1 MTFDAKNVAVA
12 ACTSMPADSV
22 PNPTTSTLET
32 PRSQPDIPAAEAFIP
47 LHPRELMAK
56 LQALSASTR
65 WAADAAHVERLRE
78 LYEPLSESIHL
89 AFRRKHT
96 ELLYRYSQFDPDRES
111 ASSHAST
118 GNNVGDVLDAIES
131 LLIAANYHRLT
142 PSQIEET
149 LQTASAWGLRL
160 RIRFRDFRK
169 LRVYARGDSSIERV
183 RCDWWRLYRPRSVEV
198 PIYRKL
204 VVMYEPAPKRLASKW
219 TRDPRAANA
228 SPSEE
233 TVLHLKMFKN
243 IPHFDVDMLLPGVVR
258 MSLLEQSKIGIPTLW
273 GFALLVSKLVRNIWL
288 IALLGAMKILT
299 SLTFIAAFVIAG
311 VWYAI
316 KVFFSYRHAKNR
328 HLLNVTQSL
337 YYQTLSNNSGVLLRL
352 LDEAEQQK
360 LSESLTLLIV
370 LMRLSESG
378 PQPIQ
383 QLDAHCEALLTE
395 LGVGPVD
402 FDIDETARF
411 LAGQGLAIP
420 GEAGWHIRSDRA
432 PMS

>member
-1 MTFDAKNVAVA
+1 
-12 ACTSMPADSV
+12 MPADPAS
-22 PNPTTSTLET
+22 NPSTSTLDA
-32 PRSQPDIPAAEAFIP
+32 PRSQPNHPAAEAFIP
-47 LHPRELMAK
+47 LHPRELMDK
-56 LQALSASTR
+56 LQALHPSMERGDDAS
-65 WAADAAHVERLRE
+65 HLERLQQ

-89 AFRRKHT
+89 AFRRKHLD
-96 ELLYRYSQFDPDRES
+96 LLYRYSQFDPDRDA
-111 ASSHAST
+111 ASDEAST
-118 GNNVGDVLDAIES
+118 GNHVGDVLDAIES
-131 LLIAANYHRLT
+131 LLLAANYHRLT

-169 LRVYARGDSSIERV
+169 LRVYARGDTSIERV
-183 RCDWWRLYRPRSVEV
+183 RRDWWRLYRPRSVEV

-204 VVMYEPAPKRLASKW
+204 VVMYEPTPKHLTPKR
-219 TRDPRAANA
+219 TRAPRTSNVPPA
-228 SPSEE
+228 EQ

-288 IALLGAMKILT
+288 VALLGAMKVLT

-316 KVFFSYRHAKNR
+316 KVFFSYRHARNR

-352 LDEAEQQK
+352 LDDAEQQK
-360 LSESLTLLIV
+360 LSESLTLLMV
-370 LMRLSESG
+370 LLRQANAS
-378 PQPIQ
+378 PQTIQ

-420 GEAGWHIRSDRA
+420 GPSGWHIRSD
-432 PMS
+432 PSPLS